1 MIKEGD
7 QFEFRFKLL
16 DHQENPE
23 NKVVWNPEHGRRLI
37 KFRSLRWL
45 DAHTEVGFLLA
56 PSETAL
62 GYKVFSTRPVP
73 PSKHLERF
81 TLDNVVY
88 TVDQPVYDHMRS
100 QPCGDSALRT
110 SYLITPEAQGG
121 FEVLDDSGLVLAAAA
136 EIVIARRSAVGQE
149 PAQLA
154 A

>member
-16 DHQENPE
+16 NHQENPE
-23 NKVVWNPEHGRRLI
+23 NKVVWNPGHGRRLI
-37 KFRSLRWL
+37 RFSKLRWL
-45 DAHTEVGFLLA
+45 DEHTEVGFLLA
-56 PSETAL
+56 PSERAL

-73 PSKHLERF
+73 PSKHLEAF

-88 TVDQPVYDHMRS
+88 TVDQPVFDHARS
-100 QPCGDSALRT
+100 RINDLEAVRT
-110 SYLITPEAQGG
+110 SYLITPEAEGG